1 MIYFNTWLSSC
12 SSITTTGWFIKKKA
26 CIPVCILMY
35 LWFKLGVAISKGCL
49 KNATICTHLIFI
61 WILFKKTHKKNSDE
75 NKIFAYRSILETVT
89 YFLFSRCLIL
99 ISRFSIFFFFCTFL
113 SYIFR
118 VIKVKQIDSS
128 RKNMYSEFVKPA
140 FYQLD
145 TLQYYSYKKASK
157 FIINF
162 GL

>member
-1 MIYFNTWLSSC
+1 MLQYAHILFSFESFLKKL
-12 SSITTTGWFIKKKA
+12 IKRIQMKIRSLHIA
-26 CIPVCILMY
+26 VFLRQ
-35 LWFKLGVAISKGCL
+35 S
-49 KNATICTHLIFI
+49 LIFFLVDA
-61 WILFKKTHKKNSDE
+61 LFLS
-75 NKIFAYRSILETVT
+75 AGS
-89 YFLFSRCLIL
+89 LFS
-99 ISRFSIFFFFCTFL
+99 SFFAL
-113 SYIFR
+113 SYHKFFR